1 MLKIGLIPLS
11 NFGCGYYRIL
21 IPFYNMEKVY
31 KNYHSQVLFTKLGNG
46 IDTDEYVVL
55 HKFIEDK
62 DIIVIQRRYGE
73 KWLDFAKMCKEQGKK
88 VVYEIDDCFEGIP
101 LENLKL
107 NAIHMTKPETR
118 NAVIAML
125 RIADII
131 TVSTP
136 ELKEWVCKYVEEEKV
151 YCLKNTIDF
160 SMWPEPHYGLQTT
173 DEPIVV
179 GFAGSESHK
188 TDLREL
194 QGSLEIINTR
204 MNSTGISK
212 VVFGFFG
219 FMLKEFWNMHPN
231 VKFKLGVSF
240 LEYPSM
246 LSKLRFSIGLAPLKQ
261 CLFNQCKSE
270 LRFIEHAVC
279 GVPIIATDIAPFKRC
294 VNSRNGILVN
304 NTTRQWVRAIKYLI
318 MNEQQRYE
326 MGVSSFNYV
335 KEHYNIDT
343 YVSTWNN
350 VYKQFC

>member
-1 MLKIGLIPLS
+1 MQMGLIPLS
-11 NFGCGYYRIL
+11 NFGCGYYRL
-21 IPFYNMEKVY
+21 FIPFHKMEKVY
-31 KNYHSQVLFTKLGNG
+31 SNYHSQAMFTQLGNG
-46 IDTDEYVVL
+46 INVDEYPIL

-62 DIIVIQRRYGE
+62 DVIVIQRRYGE
-73 KWLDFAKMCKEQGKK
+73 AWLDFAKMCKEQGKK

-118 NAVIAML
+118 NSVIAML
-125 RIADII
+125 RIADAV

-151 YCLKNTIDF
+151 YHLKNTLDF
-160 SMWPEPHYGLQTT
+160 SICPEPHYGIQM
-173 DEPIVV
+173 DNDPIVV

-194 QGSLEIINTR
+194 QGALEIINTR
-204 MNSTGISK
+204 MNSANASK

-231 VKFKLGVSF
+231 VKFKLGVPF
-240 LEYPSM
+240 LEYPHM

-270 LRFIEHAVC
+270 LRFLEHAAC
-279 GVPIIATDIAPFKRC
+279 GVPIVATDIAPFRRC
-294 VNSRNGILVN
+294 VNDQNGILVKN
-304 NTTRQWVRAIKYLI
+304 NHRQWVRAIHSLI
-318 MNEQQRYE
+318 FDSLVRHD
-326 MGVSSFNYV
+326 MGVNSYNYV
-335 KEHYNIDT
+335 KEYYNIDT
-343 YVSTWNN
+343 YVEEWNK
-350 VYKQFC
+350 VYSKFT